1 MGLRLLRAGPAL
13 SRGSNSRLVYIDRAP
28 SSIFSRQTYGLSRTA
43 LKMVPTQLAQ
53 ALMCSSDRAMLWCDP
68 LNAAMRK
75 FGIVG
80 SVETASFLAQLSHE
94 SADLTRL
101 TENLNYSALG
111 LCNTWPSRYRDHKTG
126 KPNALAY
133 ALHRRPTAIANHC
146 YANRMGNGNE
156 ASGDGWRYRG
166 RGPIMITGLSNYR
179 ACGLAIGADLVS
191 HPELLLDP
199 KYGALAAGWFWHV
212 NGLDAHDDDF
222 DVLRET
228 KIINGGTTGLADR
241 QNQFNRILRVF
252 NK

>member
-1 MGLRLLRAGPAL
+1 
-13 SRGSNSRLVYIDRAP
+13 
-28 SSIFSRQTYGLSRTA
+28 
-43 LKMVPTQLAQ
+43 MVPTQLAR
-53 ALMCSSDRAMLWCDP
+53 ALMCSADRATLWCDP

-80 SVETASFLAQLSHE
+80 PIETTSFLAQISHE
-94 SADLTRL
+94 SGNLSHF

-111 LCNTWPSRYRDHKTG
+111 LCNTWPSRYRDHTTG

-133 ALHRRPTAIANHC
+133 ALHRRPTAIANHT
-146 YANRMGNGNE
+146 YANRMGNGDE

-166 RGPIMITGLSNYR
+166 RGPIMITGVNNYR
-179 ACGLAIGADLVS
+179 KCGDAIGVDLLQ
-191 HPELLLDP
+191 HPELLLEP

-222 DVLRET
+222 SVLRET
-228 KIINGGTTGLADR
+228 KIINGGTTGLTDR